1 MIKFSLL
8 VKVYEELEKTASGN
22 ELRKILSELFKSCP
36 VSEIDKIAYLSLG
49 TIDAEYRRP
58 ELGLADRMVVKAIAV
73 STAQTEKKVSALFR
87 EKGDLG
93 LVAQELSLNKENRL
107 SSFFKTETK
116 ELSVDDV
123 FYGIKKIAESGGT
136 GSQDKKIAIISG
148 LLQHATGEE
157 AKYIV
162 RLCLGTMRLG
172 VASMTVLN
180 ALSIAFTGSKEKK
193 DELEAA
199 YNISNDI
206 GLVAKAIAS
215 EGISGVRKI
224 GISVG
229 CPIKMMLAQRAN
241 SLELIQEKIP
251 GILAAEEKYDGER
264 MQIHKRGDAIFIYSR
279 RLENI
284 TGQYPDVAE
293 NVRKS
298 VKADEFIIEGEG
310 VAVSPE
316 GKLLPFQT
324 VMQRKRKYDI
334 EEYTK
339 KIPVCLF
346 AFDILYLNGES
357 FMDKPYVKRRA
368 ALEKITTESAG
379 IQFAKRIVTD
389 SPEEIEE
396 FFFASLARGCEG
408 IIAKSCADDSVYRAG
423 AREWLWIKWKKDYL
437 ERMQDTLD
445 LVVVGAFAGKG
456 KRTGSYGAL
465 LCAAYNP
472 KKDAF
477 ETVCKLG
484 TGLKDEILDA
494 LPEKF
499 REYRIPKKH
508 ARVLSDMKADV
519 WFTPKIVVEV
529 IGAEVT
535 QSPIHT
541 CARDELGKGLAVRF
555 PRFQNYRENKEAE
568 QATTTAE
575 IIEIFKQEVKNIRK
589 ENENDKTEDENWN

>member
-1 MIKFSLL
+1 MIKFAELAR
-8 VKVYEELEKTASGN
+8 VYEELEKTSSGN
-22 ELRKILSELFKSCP
+22 ELRRILSELFKACSL
-36 VSEIDKIAYLSLG
+36 SEIDKIAYLCLG
-49 TIDAEYRRP
+49 TIDAEYKKP
-58 ELGLADRMVVKAIAV
+58 ELGLADRMVVRAISAA
-73 STAQTEKKVSALFR
+73 TAQTEKRVSALFK

-93 LVAQELSLNKENRL
+93 LVAQHLSLSRENKL
-107 SSFFKTETK
+107 SSFFKKEAK
-116 ELSVDDV
+116 ELSVNDV
-123 FYGIKKIAESGGT
+123 FYGLQKIAEAGGT
-136 GSQDKKIAIISG
+136 GSQDRKIQIISG
-148 LLQHATGEE
+148 LLQSASGEE

-172 VASMTVLN
+172 VASMTVLD
-180 ALSIAFTGSKEKK
+180 ALSIAFTGSKESK

-199 YNISNDI
+199 YNICNDI
-206 GLVAKAIAS
+206 GLIARTVASDGIA
-215 EGISGVRKI
+215 GVRKI
-224 GISVG
+224 GIKVG
-229 CPIKMMLAQRAN
+229 SPIKMMLAQRAET
-241 SLELIQEKIP
+241 LEIIQEKIP
-251 GILAAEEKYDGER
+251 GKLAAEEKYDGER
-264 MQIHKRGDAIFIYSR
+264 MQIHRKGNALFIYSR

-298 VKADEFIIEGEG
+298 VKAEEFIIEGEG
-310 VAVSPE
+310 VAVDAE

-346 AFDILYLNGES
+346 AFDILYLDGKS
-357 FMDKPYVKRRA
+357 YMQKPYPERRA
-368 ALEKITTESAG
+368 ALERIIKPNSRVQLAE
-379 IQFAKRIVTD
+379 RIVTD
-389 SPEEIEE
+389 NPDEIEE

-408 IIAKSCADDSVYRAG
+408 IIAKSCAEDSVYRAG

-445 LVVVGAFAGKG
+445 LVAVGAFAGRG
-456 KRTGSYGAL
+456 RRAGSYGAL

-484 TGLKDEILDA
+484 TGLKDEVLDE
-494 LPEKF
+494 LPGKF
-499 REYRIPKKH
+499 KTLLIPKKA
-508 ARVLSDMKADV
+508 ARVISDMKADY
-519 WFTPKIVVEV
+519 WFEPKIVVEV
-529 IGAEVT
+529 VGAEVT

-555 PRFQNYRENKEAE
+555 PRFQNYRANKSPE

-575 IIEIFKQEVKNIRK
+575 IIEIFRQEIK
-589 ENENDKTEDENWN
+589 KTSA